1 MRIGQLHWRSLASC
15 AVLCVATILLSGT
28 AAGQRGGG
36 GQGAGPARDP
46 VAHALDGAFDIHVHS
61 YPDDRDRSLDGIEAT
76 LIARVQGMRGLVLK
90 NHYDPT
96 AGLAYLARKQ
106 VPGIEVF
113 GGIDLN
119 LPVGGM
125 NPHAVEHMTQVQGGW
140 GRMVWMSTFDAEN
153 QVRYSKENR
162 PFVSVSR
169 GGELL
174 PATKD
179 VIAVIAKHQLTLAT
193 GHVSAE
199 EALMLVREARRQG
212 IQHIVLTHAM
222 NAPIQMSVAQMQEA
236 AKLGAFIEFC
246 GSTMLESAA
255 AARVDRYAD
264 AIRKVG
270 PQSIILSSDLGQKG
284 NPLPTS
290 GFAAFILALGAKG
303 FTEQELDR
311 MSKQNPAR
319 LLGLSDKKS

>member
-1 MRIGQLHWRSLASC
+1 LVAALA
-15 AVLCVATILLSGT
+15 ALCLAAMLLSGT
-28 AAGQRGGG
+28 AAGQRAGG

-46 VAHALDGAFDIHVHS
+46 VARALDGAFDIHVHS

-76 LIARVQGMRGLVLK
+76 LIARAHGMRGLVLK

-96 AGLAYLARKQ
+96 SGLAYLARKQ

-113 GGIDLN
+113 GGVDLN

-140 GRMVWMSTFDAEN
+140 GRVVWMSTFDAEN

-199 EALMLVREARRQG
+199 EVFMLVREARRQG
-212 IQHIVLTHAM
+212 VQHIVLTHAM
-222 NAPIQMSVAQMQEA
+222 NAPILMSVAQMQEA

-246 GSTMLESAA
+246 GSTMLDATA

-264 AIRKVG
+264 AIRKIG
-270 PQSIILSSDLGQKG
+270 PQSVILSSDLGQKG
-284 NPLPTS
+284 NPLPTN

-319 LLGLSDKKS
+319 LLGLPDRKS

>member
-1 MRIGQLHWRSLASC
+1 MRVRELHERSL
-15 AVLCVATILLSGT
+15 VPCVVACLAAMLLSGT
-28 AAGQRGGG
+28 AAEQRGG
-36 GQGAGPARDP
+36 GQGAGPAVDP
-46 VAHALDGAFDIHVHS
+46 AARALDGAFDIHVHS

-76 LIARVQGMRGLVLK
+76 LIARAQGMRGLVLK

-96 AGLAYLARKQ
+96 SGLAYLARKQ

-125 NPHAVEHMTQVQGGW
+125 NPHAVEHMTRVQGGW
-140 GRMVWMSTFDAEN
+140 GRVVWMSTFDAEN

-162 PFVSVSR
+162 PFVAVSR

-174 PATKD
+174 QATKD

-193 GHVSAE
+193 GHVSSE
-199 EALMLVREARRQG
+199 EALMIVREARRQG

-222 NAPIQMSVAQMQEA
+222 NAPILMSIPQMQEA

-246 GSTMLESAA
+246 GSTMLDPTA

-270 PQSIILSSDLGQKG
+270 PQSIVLSSDLGQKG
-284 NPLPTS
+284 NPLPTN
-290 GFAAFILALGAKG
+290 GFAAFILALGARG
-303 FTEQELDR
+303 FTQQELDR

-319 LLGLSDKKS
+319 LLGLSDRKS